1 MVELEERPTAAFL
14 RPDMRQSIAAA
25 ERALLADPNHIIQPP
40 TRHIFA
46 QGLYAREVCLPAGWA
61 GVGKVH
67 CQEHL
72 FMVTKGELSVLTDD
86 GPVRVQAPYV
96 LVTKPGAKRVM
107 YAHED
112 TVLMTVHATT
122 ETDVEKLEADLV
134 VNSFEE
140 FDIKLL
146 ASKGD

>member
-1 MVELEERPTAAFL
+1 
-14 RPDMRQSIAAA
+14 MRQSIVAA
-25 ERALLADPNHIIQPP
+25 ESALLADPNHITQPP

-46 QGLYAREVCLPAGWA
+46 QGLYAREVTLPAGWA

-72 FMVTKGELSVLTDD
+72 FMVTKGDLSVLTDE
-86 GPVRVQAPYV
+86 GPIRVQAPYV

-107 YAHED
+107 YAHEE

-134 VNSFEE
+134 ANSFEE
-140 FDIKLL
+140 FDSRLL
-146 ASKGD
+146 AIQGD